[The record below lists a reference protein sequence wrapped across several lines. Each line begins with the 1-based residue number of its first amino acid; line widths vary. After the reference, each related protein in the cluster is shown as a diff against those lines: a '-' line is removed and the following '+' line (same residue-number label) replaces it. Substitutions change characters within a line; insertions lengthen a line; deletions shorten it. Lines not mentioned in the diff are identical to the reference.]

1 MCSSDLAPSQAVA
14 DSELAVFAV
23 FLSVPHT
30 LSMSCVCPQGSKTE
44 VAALG
49 SPDRETP
56 RAQCL
61 APAEGRENQLQEHV
75 QRNRKPASNRVS
87 AGSLVLESLRRLRRR
102 WILDHSSR
110 PVWCETGKQQGCPQ
124 PGAPVAPRSEPTQ
137 ACLDAKWTHILSF
150 IRKSSPLPTSRVPR
164 MLYRCPGRAVLR
176 GAPLQS
182 CQGWAQAGFQARS
195 SADPTSGVRPPLRAQ
210 GPQLPGLSGRV
221 CWAGGAGSQE
231 GRRGRVDV
239 QRIGADTPHTG
250 PPALPP
256 TGCRWLPPRLPPSH
270 LVPGAPGRAGPPPPL
285 CPRFLS
291 LSSLTGPDRVPR
303 ALHGGIQWKHRS
315 CSLERPAGS
324 VQCRRVGEPPH
335 THVPGMPML
344 RLAYP

>member
-1 MCSSDLAPSQAVA
+1 MLPWGQRHPDPRALFLFLSSFPYMIPSAPAPSQAVA

-30 LSMSCVCPQGSKTE
+30 LSMSSVCPQGSKTE

-75 QRNRKPASNRVS
+75 QHNRKPASNRVS
-87 AGSLVLESLRRLRRR
+87 AGSLVLESLRWLRRR

-231 GRRGRVDV
+231 GRRGRVDAH
-239 QRIGADTPHTG
+239 RRCGWCER
-250 PPALPP
+250 PPGEWP
-256 TGCRWLPPRLPPSH
+256 CRS
-270 LVPGAPGRAGPPPPL
+270 GAPGAACTPL
-285 CPRFLS
+285 
-291 LSSLTGPDRVPR
+291 G
-303 ALHGGIQWKHRS
+303 A
-315 CSLERPAGS
+315 
-324 VQCRRVGEPPH
+324 
-335 THVPGMPML
+335 
-344 RLAYP
+344 RLASPRWCPLPCGSTAPGGAPSPAAPQPPVVSPFP